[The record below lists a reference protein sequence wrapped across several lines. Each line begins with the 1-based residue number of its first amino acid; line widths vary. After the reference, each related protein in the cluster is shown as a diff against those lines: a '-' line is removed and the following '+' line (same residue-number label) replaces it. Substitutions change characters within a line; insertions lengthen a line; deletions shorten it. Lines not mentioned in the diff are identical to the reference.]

1 MPRGTRIRI
10 IMAFGLL
17 LAGTEAAAL
26 APQIFDIAVMIDVFG
41 LTFMLAVFLKL
52 PFWYFL
58 ARFRR
63 LYAARY
69 SAFLFMCRNPR
80 VPLMAG
86 AVLLTIAMS
95 VVQSL

>member
-1 MPRGTRIRI
+1 
-10 IMAFGLL
+10 MAFGLL
-17 LAGTEAAAL
+17 LVGTEAAAL
-26 APQIFDIAVMIDVFG
+26 TPQIFEIAVMIDVFG

-58 ARFRR
+58 TRFRG
-63 LYAARY
+63 LYATRY
-69 SAFLFMCRNPR
+69 LAFIFMCRNPR

-86 AVLLTIAMS
+86 AVLLTIVMS